1 MLLEQQNVAYCYEN
15 GKPYC
20 KEHAEKH
27 HECAFLSTG
36 DNLLSALSA
45 GNVLMLTVTF
55 PGMTSA
61 YRA

>member
-1 MLLEQQNVAYCYEN
+1 MLPEQQNITYGYED
-15 GKPYC
+15 GKPYG

-27 HECAFLSTG
+27 YECAFLSTG

>member
-1 MLLEQQNVAYCYEN
+1 MLPEQQNITYGYEY
-15 GKPYC
+15 GKPYG
-20 KEHAEKH
+20 KEHAEKYY
-27 HECAFLSTG
+27 ESTFLSTG